1 MSATKRE
8 EVCSH
13 LRYIRLELR
22 EMHQMLIKEDLLP
35 DLNEAKEVHA
45 QLDALLDLLSE
56 KKVKNIKRTNFA
68 EFFVWPN
75 SLFFLFELAL
85 IFLEFFFFMNH
96 ITLLHC

>member
-1 MSATKRE
+1 MSATKRV

-22 EMHQMLIKEDLLP
+22 EMHQTLIKEDLVP

-56 KKVKNIKRTNFA
+56 KKLNKIKSKF
-68 EFFVWPN
+68 
-75 SLFFLFELAL
+75 
-85 IFLEFFFFMNH
+85 
-96 ITLLHC
+96 